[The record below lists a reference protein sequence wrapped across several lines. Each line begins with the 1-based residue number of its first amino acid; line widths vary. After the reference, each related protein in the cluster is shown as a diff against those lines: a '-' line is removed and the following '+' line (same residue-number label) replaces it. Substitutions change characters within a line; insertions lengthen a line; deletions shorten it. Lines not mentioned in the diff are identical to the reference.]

1 MHQVLACLT
10 LQHDWRLVLLAV
22 GVCLLASGTA
32 IGLFRRA
39 KAMSGRTR
47 AAWLMLDAAA
57 AGFGIWATHFIAM
70 LAYEPGFSAGFDL
83 RLTVLSLAV
92 AVTISGMGQ
101 YFILLARKPLGIL
114 AGGAVVGAGISA
126 MHYMGMAALEVPGRL
141 EWNAE
146 LVLISVAAGV
156 TLSSLAFY
164 LAASRTTV
172 WSALSAAAL
181 FAAAI
186 VAMHFIGMGALT
198 IAYDPR
204 VAFNGSALSSISL
217 SIVMAGT
224 AMSILALC
232 LMFALLDWRTRERI
246 QLQKLQL
253 NTALENMSQGLCMFD
268 PNGRVLLFNERYS
281 EITGLPP
288 ARLKKA
294 TLLEII
300 QARKKGVKTE
310 DPEEFAAQ
318 IIGAIRQG
326 KGLTMVVD
334 RLDGRTIR
342 SVSQPMPDGGWVA
355 TLDDITEWQKAQA
368 QIFHMA
374 RHDALTNL
382 PNRTLF
388 RERLEAALQRV
399 GRGERVGVICIDL
412 DRFKPVNDTLGHLIG
427 DALLKEVA
435 GRLANC
441 VRNIDMVARI
451 GGDEFA
457 IVQSG
462 ADLDASDFARSA
474 QRVVEAV
481 SALYTIEHNQIVI
494 GASIGI
500 SVAPEDGTD
509 VELLLRNADLAMY
522 RAKADGR
529 GTYRFFEP
537 GMDARAQAR
546 RIIDLE
552 LRGALAR
559 EEFDLY
565 YQPIHRL
572 IDSEIV
578 AFEALIRWNHPLR
591 GHIIPGDFISVAED
605 SGLIHQIGHWVLRR
619 ACRDAAAWPRPVGVA
634 VNMSP
639 VQFRNPD
646 LVRSLQETLAEFQL
660 SPSRL
665 ELEITEAVLLDESET
680 TRSVLHELR
689 GLGVRI
695 AMDDFGTGYSSLGYL
710 RSFPFDKIKIDQ
722 SFVRDLTTRADAI
735 AIVRAVTGL
744 AKSLGI
750 ATTAE
755 GVETAEQVSVLKAE
769 GCTEVQGFHYAAP
782 RPAREV
788 AATLSRRGLRLVAG

>member
-1 MHQVLACLT
+1 MHQILTCLT
-10 LQHDWRLVLLAV
+10 QQHDWRLVLLAV

-39 KAMSGRTR
+39 SATSGRTR
-47 AAWLMLDAAA
+47 GAWLMLDAAA

-70 LAYEPGFSAGFDL
+70 LAYEPGFNAGFDL
-83 RLTVLSLAV
+83 LLTILSLAV
-92 AVTISGMGQ
+92 AVLISGLGQ
-101 YFILLARKPLGIL
+101 YLILLVRKPLAIL
-114 AGGAVVGAGISA
+114 TGGAIVGAGISA
-126 MHYMGMAALEVPGRL
+126 MHYMGMAALEVPGHL
-141 EWNAE
+141 EWATE
-146 LVLISVAAGV
+146 LVVTSVAAGV
-156 TLSSLAFY
+156 TLSAFAFY
-164 LAASRTTV
+164 LAASRITV
-172 WSALSAAAL
+172 WSALLAAAL

-186 VAMHFIGMGALT
+186 VAMHFIGMAALT

-204 VAFNGSALSSISL
+204 VAFDNVALSSVSL
-217 SIVMAGT
+217 SAVMAGA

-232 LMFALLDWRTRERI
+232 LIAALIDWRTRERI

-268 PNGRVLLFNERYS
+268 PRGRVVLFNERYS

-288 ARLKKA
+288 ERLQKA
-294 TLLEII
+294 TLLEIV
-300 QARKKGVKTE
+300 QARKTGVKTQNT
-310 DPEEFAAQ
+310 EEFAAQ
-318 IIGAIRQG
+318 VMGAVRQG
-326 KGLTMVVD
+326 RRLTMVVE

-388 RERLEAALQRV
+388 RERLEEALLRV
-399 GRGERVGVICIDL
+399 GRGERVAVACIDL

-427 DALLKEVA
+427 DELLKQVA
-435 GRLANC
+435 ERLTNGLRD
-441 VRNIDMVARI
+441 VDMVART

-462 ADLDASDFARSA
+462 ADLDASDVARAA
-474 QRVVEAV
+474 QRLVEAV
-481 SALYTIEHNQIVI
+481 SAPYVIDNNQVVI

-509 VELLLRNADLAMY
+509 AELLLRNADLAMY

-546 RIIDLE
+546 RLLDLE
-552 LRGALAR
+552 LRGALTR
-559 EEFDLY
+559 EEFELH

-572 IDSEIV
+572 IDGEII

-591 GHIIPGDFISVAED
+591 GHIAPAEFIPVAEE
-605 SGLIHQIGHWVLRR
+605 SGLINQIGRWVLRR
-619 ACRDAAAWPRPVGVA
+619 ACSDAAGWSRPVSVA

-639 VQFRNPD
+639 VQFRNPS
-646 LVRSLQETLAEFQL
+646 LVNMLQQALADSGL
-660 SPSRL
+660 PPNRL

-680 TRSVLHELR
+680 TRSVLHEVR

-695 AMDDFGTGYSSLGYL
+695 SMDDFGTGYSSLGYL
-710 RSFPFDKIKIDQ
+710 RSFPFDKIKIDR
-722 SFVRDLTTRADAI
+722 SFVRDLTTRADAM

-744 AKSLGI
+744 ANSLGI

-755 GVETAEQVSVLKAE
+755 GVETAEQLSVLKAE
-769 GCTEVQGFHYAAP
+769 GCTEVQGFHFGAP
-782 RPAREV
+782 RSAREIEV
-788 AATLSRRGLRLVAG
+788 MLSRKGLRLVAG